1 MTCDHLGIAVRDL
14 AEATRLYS
22 SAFGLQVTERY
33 TLPEEG
39 VRIVFLP
46 SGEIDLELLEPI
58 DHSGSVAKF
67 LATRGPGL
75 HHIAFR
81 VPDIEAALARATTA
95 GCTVVAP
102 GPHPGA
108 RGHLI
113 AFLHPST
120 SGGVLIEFVQ
130 C

>member
-1 MTCDHLGIAVRDL
+1 MICDHLGIAVRDL

-33 TLPEEG
+33 SLPEEG

-46 SGEIDLELLEPI
+46 SGEIDLELLEPM
-58 DHSGSVAKF
+58 DQGGSVAKF

-81 VPDIEAALARATTA
+81 VPDIVAALARATTA

-130 C
+130 R

>member
-1 MTCDHLGIAVRDL
+1 MICDHLGIAVRDI
-14 AEATRLYS
+14 AEAARLYS
-22 SAFGLQVTERY
+22 RAFGLQVTERY
-33 TLPEEG
+33 DLPGEG
-39 VRIVFLP
+39 VRIAFLP
-46 SGEIDLELLEPI
+46 SGAIDLELLEPI
-58 DHSGSVAKF
+58 GPSGSVAKF
-67 LATRGPGL
+67 LVTRGPGL

-81 VPDIEAALARATTA
+81 VSDIEEAIAQATAA

-130 C
+130 R